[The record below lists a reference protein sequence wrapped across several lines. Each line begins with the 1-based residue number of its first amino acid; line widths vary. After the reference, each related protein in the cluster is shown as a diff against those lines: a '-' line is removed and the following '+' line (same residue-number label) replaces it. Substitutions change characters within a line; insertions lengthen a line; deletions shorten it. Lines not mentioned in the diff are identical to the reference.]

1 MRVPVRPVAA
11 RMVGRWFLEQFKD
24 HPNLRSEL
32 PTDQVDFLCSLAVRT
47 GTYVEKGRPFFERF
61 VLRWGEAI
69 ARWDINLC
77 WQFRPAQGVL
87 DTPEAALAELVED
100 MRTALARTPGRQTKV
115 YPVLAYEAN
124 ERAKKGK
131 LRNAAGVSAASAR
144 EAASS
149 SIGVSQGAMSKA
161 VKRGREIAEVIEA
174 LKGLCPEG
182 AEFTFAL
189 VNDRGEGP
197 HDIVLAAVMSAC
209 KKPG

>member
-61 VLRWGEAI
+61 VLRWGAAI

-100 MRTALARTPGRQTKV
+100 MRTALASRVLKISASPSVFQPPGKNCAGEESKPIR
-115 YPVLAYEAN
+115 LDDDSD
-124 ERAKKGK
+124 RLSRRWRKG
-131 LRNAAGVSAASAR
+131 N
-144 EAASS
+144 
-149 SIGVSQGAMSKA
+149 
-161 VKRGREIAEVIEA
+161 
-174 LKGLCPEG
+174 
-182 AEFTFAL
+182 
-189 VNDRGEGP
+189 
-197 HDIVLAAVMSAC
+197 
-209 KKPG
+209 